1 MALKAGALRSCI
13 AEKANGAPLS
23 MQERR
28 ASRLMKGQSLLESA
42 LVTTL
47 FFLLTF
53 GMLDFGRMFYVQM
66 TLQNAVREA
75 GRFASTGNHL
85 PDPKKPGQNMSRVD
99 SIIATATQAALG
111 ADVSAI
117 QITSANGGK
126 GDPGGPGDTVTVSV
140 TSDLRLITPLIAH
153 FFPNGKYTFTSSVTF
168 KNEPFPP
175 NQTY

>member
-13 AEKANGAPLS
+13 AEQANGAPLWK
-23 MQERR
+23 QGRR
-28 ASRLMKGQSLLESA
+28 ARLMKGQSLLESA

-53 GMLDFGRMFYVQM
+53 GMLDFGRMFFVQM

-111 ADVSAI
+111 ANVSGI
-117 QITSANGGK
+117 QITSTKGGT
-126 GDPGGPGDTVTVSV
+126 GDPGGPGDTVTVAV
-140 TSDLRLITPLIAH
+140 TSDLTLITPLIAH
-153 FFPNGKYTFTSSVTF
+153 LFPNGKYSFTSSVTF